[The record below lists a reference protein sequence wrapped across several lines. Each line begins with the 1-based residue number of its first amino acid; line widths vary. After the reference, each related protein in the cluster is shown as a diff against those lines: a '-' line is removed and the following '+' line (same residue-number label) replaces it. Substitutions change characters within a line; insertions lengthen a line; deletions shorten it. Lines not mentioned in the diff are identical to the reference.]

1 MDGRRWGDHMYFL
14 LWLIALGTVGGWLS
28 GKLMKGA
35 SYGRVMDIVMGL
47 GGAVGVGLM
56 INSLD
61 LRGIWGFTYATA
73 SALVGAVLLTV
84 LAGFANGKK
93 YAD

>member
-1 MDGRRWGDHMYFL
+1 MFFL
-14 LWLIALGTVGGWLS
+14 LWLIALGTVVGWLS
-28 GKLMKGA
+28 GKLMTGT

-47 GGAVGVGLM
+47 GGAVGAGILTS
-56 INSLD
+56 SLD

-84 LAGFANGKK
+84 LAGFANGKE

>member
-1 MDGRRWGDHMYFL
+1 VYFV

-28 GKLMKGA
+28 GKLMKGT

-47 GGAVGVGLM
+47 GGAVGAG
-56 INSLD
+56 IIASFLD

-73 SALVGAVLLTV
+73 SALVGAVLLT
-84 LAGFANGKK
+84 LLTGFANGKE